1 MGALLIIAVVMG
13 LVEGFTEFLPISSTG
28 HLILAGHV
36 MGFNGAGAGSFE
48 IFIQL
53 GAIAAVVFVYPG
65 RFAQLA
71 RFRATGGFVGW
82 RGIALLALTTV
93 PGLVAGALFHDVIK
107 THLFNPAN
115 VAVGLAAGAIWI
127 ILAERFMPM
136 PQKTS
141 VDGVT
146 WKEALAIGCFQ
157 CLALWP
163 GMSRSAATILGGMV
177 VGLDRRSAAEYS
189 FFAAVPMLLAACL
202 FDLWENGGCLTAQD
216 IPLFAVGLLV
226 SFLSAWIAVRFLV
239 KFVARHTLEPFGW
252 YRLVV
257 AAIVFLAVR

>member
-1 MGALLIIAVVMG
+1 MGLLLVIAMVLG
-13 LVEGFTEFLPISSTG
+13 LVEGITEFLPVSSTG
-28 HLILAGHV
+28 HLILAGHL
-36 MGFNGAGAGSFE
+36 MGFSGAKADSFE

-53 GAIAAVVFVYPG
+53 GAIAAVVFAYPG
-65 RFAQLA
+65 RFARLA
-71 RFRATGGFVGW
+71 NLKATGGFVGG
-82 RGIALLALTTV
+82 RGIALLALTTA

-107 THLFNPAN
+107 THLFNPTN

-136 PQKTS
+136 PEKTS

-146 WKEALAIGCFQ
+146 WKEALAVGCFQ

-202 FDLWENGGCLTAQD
+202 FDLWDNFGCLTTQD
-216 IPLFAVGLLV
+216 VPMFAVGLLV
-226 SFLSAWIAVRFLV
+226 SFVSAWLAVRFLIR
-239 KFVARHTLEPFGW
+239 FVAHHTLEPFGW

>member
-1 MGALLIIAVVMG
+1 MGALLVIAMVLG
-13 LVEGFTEFLPISSTG
+13 LVEGITEFLPISSTG
-28 HLILAGHV
+28 HLILAGHL
-36 MGFNGAGAGSFE
+36 MGFSGAKADSFQ

-53 GAIAAVVFVYPG
+53 GAIAAVVLAYPG
-65 RFAQLA
+65 RFVRLA
-71 RFRATGGFVGW
+71 NLRATGGFAGG

-93 PGLVAGALFHDVIK
+93 PGLVAGALLHDVIK
-107 THLFNPAN
+107 TYLFNPAN
-115 VAVGLAAGAIWI
+115 VAVGLAAGAVWI
-127 ILAERFMPM
+127 ILTERFMSM
-136 PQKTS
+136 SEKIS
-141 VDGVT
+141 VDRVT

-202 FDLWENGGCLTAQD
+202 FDLWDNFACLSSSD
-216 IPLFAVGLLV
+216 VPVFAMGLLV
-226 SFLSAWIAVRFLV
+226 SSVSAWLAVRFFV
-239 KFVARHTLEPFGW
+239 RFVAHHTLEPFGW
-252 YRLVV
+252 YRLAV